1 MSPNYV
7 WNPIYPWSHRAEEE
21 EVLPGA
27 DWESRDE
34 LR

>member
-1 MSPNYV
+1 MSSNYV
-7 WNPIYPWSHRAEEE
+7 WNPIYPWSHSVEEE
-21 EVLPGA
+21 EALPEA